1 MIFKIYKEATM
12 AMTNIVNWAICSKV
26 TLKRVVKALNE
37 DSSMEDSGNVFH
49 DFIKD
54 FKEEGWCHEELSSA
68 IYTLFHL
75 DDSLRDYAEY
85 WF

>member
-1 MIFKIYKEATM
+1 MMMIKFIYKEAAM
-12 AMTNIVNWAICSKV
+12 AMTSIINWAICSKV
-26 TLKRVVKALNE
+26 TLKRVVKVLG
-37 DSSMEDSGNVFH
+37 EDSGNVYH
-49 DFIKD
+49 DFMKD

>member
-1 MIFKIYKEATM
+1 MMIKFIYKEAAM
-12 AMTNIVNWAICSKV
+12 AMTNIINWAICSKV
-26 TLKRVVKALNE
+26 TLKRVVKVLGE
-37 DSSMEDSGNVFH
+37 DLGNVYH
-49 DFIKD
+49 DFMKD

-85 WF
+85 YF

>member
-1 MIFKIYKEATM
+1 MIKEAAM
-12 AMTNIVNWAICSKV
+12 AMTNIINWAICSKV
-26 TLKRVVKALNE
+26 TLKRVVKVLG
-37 DSSMEDSGNVFH
+37 EDSGNVYH
-49 DFIKD
+49 DFMKD

>member
-1 MIFKIYKEATM
+1 MKCALLSIINKVIS
-12 AMTNIVNWAICSKV
+12 SKV
-26 TLKRVVKALNE
+26 TLKRVVKVLG
-37 DSSMEDSGNVFH
+37 EDSGNVYH
-49 DFIKD
+49 DFMKD
-54 FKEEGWCHEELSSA
+54 FKKEGWCHEELSSA

>member
-1 MIFKIYKEATM
+1 MMNKVIYKEAAM
-12 AMTNIVNWAICSKV
+12 AMTNIINWAICSKV
-26 TLKRVVKALNE
+26 TLKRVVKVLG
-37 DSSMEDSGNVFH
+37 EDSGNVYH
-49 DFIKD
+49 DFMKD

>member
-1 MIFKIYKEATM
+1 M
-12 AMTNIVNWAICSKV
+12 AMTNIINWAICSKV
-26 TLKRVVKALNE
+26 TLKRVVKVLG
-37 DSSMEDSGNVFH
+37 EDSGNVYH
-49 DFIKD
+49 DFMKD